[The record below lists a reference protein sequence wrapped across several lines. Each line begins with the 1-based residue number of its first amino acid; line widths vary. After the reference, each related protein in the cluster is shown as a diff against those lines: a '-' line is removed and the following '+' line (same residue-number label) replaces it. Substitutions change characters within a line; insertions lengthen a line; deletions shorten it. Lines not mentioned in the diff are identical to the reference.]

1 MLYTL
6 NRENKRNINIGTA
19 RYAYVPHMLLIG
31 NYSQTLQLERIDIL
45 DINPKRPQRKRK
57 HHISCYLD
65 DKEYIAYRDKKSKT
79 YYSQSE
85 YIRKCVLDKKITVI
99 PGVREL
105 IIDLKRIG
113 NNLNQLTHRV
123 NAGEITV
130 IGDNLKEINDDLTVV
145 WDRLSKVIKKVK

>member
-1 MLYTL
+1 MLNL
-6 NRENKRNINIGTA
+6 NPK
-19 RYAYVPHMLLIG
+19 
-31 NYSQTLQLERIDIL
+31 
-45 DINPKRPQRKRK
+45 PKRPERKRK

-65 DKEYIAYRDKKSKT
+65 DKEYTAFRDKKSKT

-99 PGVREL
+99 PGIRDL

-123 NAGEITV
+123 NSGEVTV
-130 IGDNLKEINDDLTVV
+130 LGDNLKEINDDLTAV
-145 WDRLSKVIKKVK
+145 WCRLSKVIKKVK